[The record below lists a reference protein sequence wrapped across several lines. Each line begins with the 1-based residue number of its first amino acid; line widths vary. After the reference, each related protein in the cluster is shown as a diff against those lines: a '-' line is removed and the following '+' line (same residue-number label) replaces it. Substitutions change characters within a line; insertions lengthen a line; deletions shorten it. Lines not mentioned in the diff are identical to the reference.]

1 MAEEE
6 QKDTE
11 GRGKAYSRIVLS
23 FCAEWFN
30 TIVTESNAQAQLGF
44 ILILVGLNLFQF

>member
-1 MAEEE
+1 MGSPERGGGGAE
-6 QKDTE
+6 
-11 GRGKAYSRIVLS
+11 GHGKAYSRIVLS

-44 ILILVGLNLFQF
+44 ILIPVGLN